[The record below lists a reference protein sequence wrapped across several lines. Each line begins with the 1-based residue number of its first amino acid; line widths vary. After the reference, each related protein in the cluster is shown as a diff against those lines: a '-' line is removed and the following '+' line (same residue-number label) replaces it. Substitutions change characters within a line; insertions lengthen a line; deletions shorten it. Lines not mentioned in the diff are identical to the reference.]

1 MPRTPRPN
9 NKHGG
14 EIETDGT
21 IDDNGGG
28 NSSGNEVP
36 SSQKQQSQSKKNY
49 YQFPSITD
57 PQIPYNLPQWLV
69 SEKQTPRSFSLPL
82 PDVPAKIKQSVQSHL
97 LAHQNYSQKFP
108 GKDSGWMLHNLKV
121 SRQEEKQ
128 AANKVKVAKDKLA
141 QALLLKSE
149 KLKVIRKAHEA
160 EKKVALEDLE
170 RTMREEQ
177 QIEDQKLKRQIK
189 EGCKLECQKKFQEVM
204 KKKRKREQEEDERE
218 RKKEAVE
225 AAKTKE
231 DANSDGVDGTE
242 TIDSN
247 IEDLKLKRKE
257 LDVKVEKLSEMK
269 RDMFWLL
276 KQVIRQEAT
285 RKMKKKKLEATAK
298 DVN

>member
-1 MPRTPRPN
+1 M
-9 NKHGG
+9 G
-14 EIETDGT
+14 
-21 IDDNGGG
+21 
-28 NSSGNEVP
+28 SSGIN
-36 SSQKQQSQSKKNY
+36 
-49 YQFPSITD
+49 
-57 PQIPYNLPQWLV
+57 
-69 SEKQTPRSFSLPL
+69 
-82 PDVPAKIKQSVQSHL
+82 
-97 LAHQNYSQKFP
+97 
-108 GKDSGWMLHNLKV
+108 
-121 SRQEEKQ
+121 
-128 AANKVKVAKDKLA
+128 
-141 QALLLKSE
+141 
-149 KLKVIRKAHEA
+149 

-177 QIEDQKLKRQIK
+177 
-189 EGCKLECQKKFQEVM
+189 
-204 KKKRKREQEEDERE
+204 
-218 RKKEAVE
+218 KKEAVE